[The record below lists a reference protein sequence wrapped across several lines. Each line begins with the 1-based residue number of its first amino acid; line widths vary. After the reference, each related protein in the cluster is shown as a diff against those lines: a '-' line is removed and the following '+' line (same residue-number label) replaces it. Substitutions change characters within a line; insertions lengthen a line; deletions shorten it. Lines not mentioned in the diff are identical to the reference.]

1 MLERA
6 VRSSIVA
13 LVLASPAALAAQ
25 SGKGGSSPSAAAVGL
40 MNAIADSNLTR
51 MSELFGNTK
60 GPVAKT
66 RPTGYE
72 KKLVIMQAMLRGV
85 HATAHGDITTKD
97 GVHAVT
103 TELEHNG
110 CKATIS
116 INTVH
121 SSTGWLVHDFDL
133 EQASKINQPCQHAQR
148 PGN

>member
-1 MLERA
+1 MLHRA
-6 VRSSIVA
+6 IRSSFVA
-13 LVLASPAALAAQ
+13 LFVVLPAALTAQ
-25 SGKGGSSPSAAAVGL
+25 SGKGAGSPSAAAVGL

-85 HATAHGDITTKD
+85 HATARGDVPTKD

-133 EQASKINQPCQHAQR
+133 EQASKINQPCEHARR